1 MRKKLK
7 RHFVE
12 GMKVVTTTADEV
24 YLGKGTEI
32 VENDLI
38 EILNYIYNL
47 ESRIHT
53 MIDLTIPQYA
63 ELPEK
68 KWLLIQERLKDCIDI
83 LVRYAERDFGLTNP
97 CQWTPYIECAG
108 LSGST
113 DPDACE
119 CCDEDCDRAIAFKS
133 RVTG

>member
-1 MRKKLK
+1 MEKKLK

-32 VENDLI
+32 VDRKLI
-38 EILNYIYNL
+38 EILNFIYTFDKDINM
-47 ESRIHT
+47 
-53 MIDLTIPQYA
+53 MIDCTISEYA
-63 ELPEK
+63 ELSEIDWLVVRGKLIECIEK
-68 KWLLIQERLKDCIDI
+68 LA
-83 LVRYAERDFGLTNP
+83 RYAERDFGLTNP
-97 CQWTPYIECAG
+97 CQWSPDMECAG

-119 CCDEDCDRAIAFKS
+119 FCDEDCDRAIAFKR